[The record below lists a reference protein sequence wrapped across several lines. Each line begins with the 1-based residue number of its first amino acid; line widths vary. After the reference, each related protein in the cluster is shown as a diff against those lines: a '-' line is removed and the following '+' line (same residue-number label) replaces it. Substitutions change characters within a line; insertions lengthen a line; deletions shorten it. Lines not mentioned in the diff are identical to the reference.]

1 MNTGNKPIDPKY
13 SKVADEISKSVAAS
27 DADDPADS
35 AATAKNGEKGTSN
48 GVSDEA
54 ASAVE
59 TVAAARALLQR
70 QYQSDGADTSVR
82 KRAFTNGL
90 ANQLPPTS
98 ADPAIAQDFNEYMAP
113 YGRQNA
119 KIDAYGWLEHL
130 KRTPDAPRKH
140 GVILLVTSDTPL
152 KASRGEGK
160 TTALMALV
168 DALRANGIDAGAVLR
183 QPSMGITAAG
193 SKGGA
198 SGAGKA
204 SLLQPDLA
212 DWGLFGEMSRIATAQ
227 NLIVVRGEKML
238 LEDAEEPGTM
248 IMPRVSELPSK
259 ESRRIS
265 VGQGLKDGKR
275 SGGFAEKTVL
285 TPTSEMMEIVT
296 LSRSVDELRRR
307 ISRMI
312 VGQKADGTVVLAKDV
327 VDIDRVLRLL
337 SDSIQ
342 PALLQTLNGSPVY
355 VHCGPFGNVSLGIP
369 SLVAIETAQSLHDVV
384 VVEAG
389 YGTDAGAQKLLDIAC
404 RYYGL
409 DWPSAAVIVARAS
422 TWDTPH
428 LGWRFAHHIH
438 RLEKSGIPTFPLINL
453 WSGDEGKTDALRER
467 GAKEGLRKMALTNLY
482 EQGSDELAGQID
494 DLMDTLTAA
503 QGHQAN
509 ANAHKP
515 SDLRGT
521 SILSRVEGLCEES
534 YGVPAE
540 RVTMRDDYEP
550 SLKRSAALAKGA
562 GASLEDLVILS
573 VKSPA
578 TITDDDTLPADQRT
592 VQLKMS
598 EVHAGAGLLH
608 LHLTKSLTTSMPRI
622 VD

>member
-1 MNTGNKPIDPKY
+1 MSTDSTPIKPSSNENNSQNISIPNLSAQDAGNTGHDTH
-13 SKVADEISKSVAAS
+13 S
-27 DADDPADS
+27 D
-35 AATAKNGEKGTSN
+35 TETN

-54 ASAVE
+54 ASAVA

-70 QYQSDGADTSVR
+70 QYQSDGAGTATQRTS
-82 KRAFTNGL
+82 FTNGL

-98 ADPAIAQDFNEYMAP
+98 SDPAVAAAFNSFMIP
-113 YGRQNA
+113 YGRKNA

-130 KRTPDAPRKH
+130 KKDPDAPRKH

-183 QPSMGITAAG
+183 QPSMGITSAG

-198 SGAGKA
+198 SGAGKS
-204 SLLQPDLA
+204 SLSQPELA

-227 NLIVVRGEKML
+227 NLIVVRAEKAL
-238 LEDAEEPGTM
+238 LEDADEPGT
-248 IMPRVSELPSK
+248 ILMPRVSELPSK
-259 ESRRIS
+259 ESRKIA
-265 VGQGLKDGKR
+265 VGQSVVDGR
-275 SGGFAEKTVL
+275 QTGGYPEKTVL

-296 LSRSVDELRRR
+296 LSRSVDELRKR
-307 ISRMI
+307 ISRMV

-337 SDSIQ
+337 SDSIE
-342 PALLQTLNGSPVY
+342 PALLQTHGGSPVY

-389 YGTDAGAQKLLDIAC
+389 YGTDAGAQKFLDIAC

-428 LGWRFAHHIH
+428 LGWRYTHHIH
-438 RLEKSGIPTFPLINL
+438 RLENSGIPTFPLINL
-453 WSGDEGKTDALRER
+453 WAGDEDKVDALRER
-467 GAKEGLRKMALTNLY
+467 GKKDGLRPMALTNLY
-482 EQGSDELAGQID
+482 EQGSDELADQID
-494 DLMDTLTAA
+494 ALMDTLTAA

-515 SDLRGT
+515 ADLRGK
-521 SILSRVEGLCEES
+521 SIRSRVEGLCQES
-534 YGVPAE
+534 YGVPPE
-540 RVTMRDDYEP
+540 RVTERDDYKP
-550 SLKRSAALAKGA
+550 SLAKAAKIAEGA
-562 GASLEDLVILS
+562 GTKLEDLVILP

-578 TITDDDTLPADQRT
+578 TVTDDDTLPANERT

>member
-1 MNTGNKPIDPKY
+1 MSDKQPMQPMNPAFSQNKDDHK
-13 SKVADEISKSVAAS
+13 AAQH
-27 DADDPADS
+27 AGRNDS
-35 AATAKNGEKGTSN
+35 GKRS

-70 QYQSDGADTSVR
+70 EYQSDGADNGAAR
-82 KRAFTNGL
+82 RHFTNNL

-98 ADPAIAQDFNEYMAP
+98 SDPAIADQFSAFMVP
-113 YGRQNA
+113 YGRKNA
-119 KIDAYGWLEHL
+119 KIDAYGWLEYLRKH
-130 KRTPDAPRKH
+130 PNAPRKH

-204 SLLQPDLA
+204 SLSQPELA
-212 DWGLFGEMSRIATAQ
+212 DWGMFGEMSRIATAQ

-238 LEDAEEPGTM
+238 LEDASKPGTM
-248 IMPRVSELPSK
+248 LMPRVSELPSK
-259 ESRRIS
+259 ESRRIL
-265 VGQGLKDGKR
+265 VGQSLKDGKR
-275 SGGFAEKTVL
+275 VGGWPEKTVL

-296 LSRSVDELRRR
+296 LSRSMDEVRKRV
-307 ISRMI
+307 SRMV

-337 SDSIQ
+337 ADSVQ

-409 DWPSAAVIVARAS
+409 DWPGAAVIVARAS

-428 LGWRFAHHIH
+428 LGWRYTFHIN

-453 WSGDEGKTDALRER
+453 WKGDESKVDALRAR
-467 GAKEGLRKMALTNLY
+467 GKKDGLRGMALTNLY
-482 EQGSDELAGQID
+482 EKGGEELAGQID

-503 QGHQAN
+503 EGHQRN

-515 SDLRGT
+515 ADLRGQ
-521 SILSRVEGLCEES
+521 SILSRVEGLCRQS
-534 YGVPAE
+534 YGVPPE
-540 RVTMRDDYEP
+540 RITKRADYEP
-550 SLKRSAALAKGA
+550 SLAKAAAIAKGA
-562 GASLEDLVILS
+562 GTKLEDLVILP

-578 TITDDDTLPADQRT
+578 TITDDDALPADQRS

-598 EVHAGAGLLH
+598 EVHTGSGLLH

-622 VD
+622 VG

>member
-1 MNTGNKPIDPKY
+1 MNKQGSFMNNKTQANAQMNGQDKGQ
-13 SKVADEISKSVAAS
+13 SQGKAQDQERN
-27 DADDPADS
+27 PARD
-35 AATAKNGEKGTSN
+35 AAT
-48 GVSDEA
+48 
-54 ASAVE
+54 SAVE
-59 TVAAARALLQR
+59 TVAAARAVLQR
-70 QYQSDGADTSVR
+70 QFQSSGADSGPAHR
-82 KRAFTNGL
+82 RFTNGL

-98 ADPAIAQDFNEYMAP
+98 SDPAIAARFADFMVP
-113 YGRQNA
+113 YGRKNA
-119 KIDAYGWLEHL
+119 KIDAYGWLEAL
-130 KRTPDAPRKH
+130 KHNPDMPRKH

-168 DALRANGIDAGAVLR
+168 DALRANGVDAGAVLR

-204 SLLQPDLA
+204 SLSQPELA

-238 LEDAEEPGTM
+238 LEEADQPGTM

-259 ESRRIS
+259 ESRKIA
-265 VGQGLKDGKR
+265 VGQSEKDGQR
-275 SGGFAEKTVL
+275 IGGFAEKTVL

-296 LSRSVDELRRR
+296 LSRSVDELKKR

-312 VGQKADGTVVLAKDV
+312 VGQKADGTIVCAKDV
-327 VDIDRVLRLL
+327 VDINRVIRLL
-337 SDSIQ
+337 SDSIE
-342 PALLQTLNGSPVY
+342 PALLQTREGSPVY

-389 YGTDAGAQKLLDIAC
+389 YGTDAGAQKFLDIAC

-422 TWDTPH
+422 TWDEPK
-428 LGWRFAHHIH
+428 LGWRYTHHIH

-453 WSGDEGKTDALRER
+453 WKGEEGQVDELKKRGEADHLRS
-467 GAKEGLRKMALTNLY
+467 MALTNLY
-482 EQGSDELAGQID
+482 EKGGEELTSQID
-494 DLMDTLTAA
+494 SLLDTLTAA

-515 SDLRGT
+515 ADRCGE
-521 SILSRVEGLCEES
+521 SILSRIEEVCEQS
-534 YGVPAE
+534 YGVPAS
-540 RVTMRDDYEP
+540 RVTKRADYEP
-550 SLKRSAALAKGA
+550 SLQRAAQEAQGA
-562 GASLEDLVILS
+562 GTKLEDLVILA

-578 TITDDDTLPADQRT
+578 TVTDDDSLPADQRS

-608 LHLTKSLTTSMPRI
+608 LHVTKSLTTSMPRI

>member
-1 MNTGNKPIDPKY
+1 MSTDKTPIIPTN
-13 SKVADEISKSVAAS
+13 STSS
-27 DADDPADS
+27 DNSHD
-35 AATAKNGEKGTSN
+35 TN

-70 QYQSDGADTSVR
+70 QYQSDGADSAPAR
-82 KRAFTNGL
+82 RSFTNGL
-90 ANQLPPTS
+90 AHQLPPTS
-98 ADPAIAQDFNEYMAP
+98 SDPAVAAAFNDFMVP

-130 KRTPDAPRKH
+130 RKNPDAPRKH

-183 QPSMGITAAG
+183 QPSMGITSAG

-204 SLLQPDLA
+204 SLSQPELA

-227 NLIVVRGEKML
+227 NLIVVRGEKAL
-238 LEDAEEPGTM
+238 LEDADAPGT
-248 IMPRVSELPSK
+248 ILMPRVSELPSK
-259 ESRRIS
+259 ESRKIA
-265 VGQGLKDGKR
+265 VGQNVVDGQQT
-275 SGGFAEKTVL
+275 GGYPEKIVL

-296 LSRSVDELRRR
+296 LSRSVDELRKR
-307 ISRMI
+307 ISRMV

-342 PALLQTLNGSPVY
+342 PALLQTRGGSPVY

-369 SLVAIETAQSLHDVV
+369 SIVAIETAQSLHDVV

-389 YGTDAGAQKLLDIAC
+389 YGTDAGAQKFLDIAC
-404 RYYGL
+404 RYHGL

-428 LGWRFAHHIH
+428 LGWRYTHHIH
-438 RLEKSGIPTFPLINL
+438 RLENSGIPTFPLINL
-453 WSGDEGKTDALRER
+453 WAGDEDKVEGLKER
-467 GAKEGLRKMALTNLY
+467 GAKDGLRPMALTNLY
-482 EQGSDELAGQID
+482 EQGSDELVGQID
-494 DLMDTLTAA
+494 TLMDTLTAA

-509 ANAHKP
+509 ANTHRPA
-515 SDLRGT
+515 DLRGQ
-521 SILSRVEGLCEES
+521 SIRSRVEGLCQES
-534 YGVPAE
+534 YGVPPE
-540 RVTMRDDYEP
+540 RVTERDDYAP
-550 SLKRSAALAKGA
+550 SLAKAARIAEGA
-562 GASLEDLVILS
+562 GTKLEDLVILP

-578 TITDDDTLPADQRT
+578 TVTDDDTLPADERT